1 MIAESKDLCS
11 GCGACINIC
20 PRGCIKFIQDN
31 EGFNYPL
38 IDSRECIICHL
49 CENVCPYIRVARDSK
64 KPITIYAA
72 FSKRDEIRH
81 SSSSGGVFTE
91 LAEDIIEYGGYVF
104 GAQFDHNWDV
114 KHSGTN
120 IIEDLSRYRGSKY
133 VQSNTLMTFREA
145 KQLLEK
151 DQLVLYSGTPC
162 QISGLKNFLGKD
174 YDNLLTVD
182 LVCHGVASPKVWQMF
197 LKKQAGETDISSIEF
212 RAKDSGWRNY
222 RLKIMSDSGQS
233 IYNQNVNE
241 SLYMRGFLNELY
253 LRPSCYNCI
262 AKNFRS
268 GSDLTIGDYWWIH
281 NVRPDIDDNKGC
293 SLIYVNS
300 SKGLEYLE
308 KTNVFK
314 VETFTDDAVRNAYL
328 YSGAISSSA
337 KPHPKRKEFF
347 DLLDEDHLEQLIV
360 KYTRPGFRNII
371 IGKLKYFLRK
381 IPFIMSIYNK
391 IKYVKWNHKR

>member
-38 IDSRECIICHL
+38 IDSLECINCHL

-72 FSKRDEIRH
+72 FSKRDDIRH

-222 RLKIMSDSGQS
+222 RLKIVSDSGQS

-268 GSDLTIGDYWWIH
+268 GSDLTIGDYWWIQ

-293 SLIYVNS
+293 GLIYVNS
-300 SKGLEYLE
+300 PKGLVYLE

-314 VETFTDDAVRNAYL
+314 IETFTDDAVRNAYL

-347 DLLDEDHLEQLIV
+347 DLLDEDNLEQLIA